1 MYLEWKRNLGSNE
14 SIDNNES
21 SDDNDDNNQLNITKI
36 ETRMCYVCEKNSQI
50 EQMIHCSS
58 CLSYSHQNC
67 LELNPKL
74 VDWNYIRNYKWQCME
89 CKKCSQCNLPSDEA
103 KMMFCDR
110 CDRGYH
116 TYCVGMK
123 QVPLGSW
130 ICVTCTSEIKQNT
143 QLLKSNSN
151 CNNNSNTT
159 PIKNNNRLSSII
171 KSESLANGTPPVPG
185 RRGRPPG
192 SLNKPK
198 PKKEGQFDESENEL
212 TPKKK

>member
-1 MYLEWKRNLGSNE
+1 MYLEWKRNLGSSE
-14 SIDNNES
+14 SLDTS
-21 SDDNDDNNQLNITKI
+21 SDDEFQSSHQDLTQKTEI
-36 ETRMCYVCEKNSQI
+36 RMCYVCEKSSQI
-50 EQMIHCSS
+50 EQMIHCLS
-58 CLSYSHQNC
+58 CSSYSHQNC

-74 VDWNYIRNYKWQCME
+74 VDWNYIRSYKWQCME
-89 CKKCSQCNLPSDEA
+89 CKICSQCNLSSDEP

-123 QVPLGSW
+123 EVPQGSW
-130 ICVTCTSEIKQNT
+130 VCVTCTNEVKQNIVS
-143 QLLKSNSN
+143 KNS
-151 CNNNSNTT
+151 SAT
-159 PIKNNNRLSSII
+159 PIKNNRLNFIA
-171 KSESLANGTPPVPG
+171 KTESLSGSPVPG

-198 PKKEGQFDESENEL
+198 PKKEPIDESESEL